1 MLVGGQRLQDE
12 GMRLKLDNIFCSSI
26 FNFFASFSC
35 ILLLLTKVK
44 FSSISLLKLS
54 SLVSIRI
61 IRPFFT
67 VLQFLGL

>member
-1 MLVGGQRLQDE
+1 M
-12 GMRLKLDNIFCSSI
+12 DNIFCSSI

-35 ILLLLTKVK
+35 ILLLLTKVN
-44 FSSISLLKLS
+44 FSSIGLLKLS